1 MMSFGIGAWF
11 SAHWHLT
18 SARQQEISH
27 ALKQA
32 HEQNQLATQRN
43 IAASEDMIEAPP
55 PSAKAS
61 IDSLLGQICRKRKA
75 RREPPHS

>member
-1 MMSFGIGAWF
+1 MSLGIGAWM
-11 SAHWHLT
+11 SAHLHMT
-18 SARQQEISH
+18 STRQSEISQ

-43 IAASEDMIEAPP
+43 IAASESMIAAPP

-61 IDSLLGQICRKRKA
+61 IDSLLGQFRQKRKA